1 MAAVQAPG
9 LHFVVST
16 DAKKP
21 NPELRKFIRSHCM
34 LGKNRGKTLPLR
46 KKKPRRT
53 QDASNPSE
61 SPASST
67 TTTVSRH
74 ILPVTVPRKF
84 GSDLSTIRFA
94 DAVEPAAVEVVLQF
108 SSIAKKI
115 LFPLETCIF
124 FERRAEA
131 WIAPLAF
138 DPAYLHAMIF
148 TSQYFFDA
156 ILPQNI
162 SPFNQRSLPHFL
174 ETVKL
179 LRERLAHGNDEAR
192 LSYTTAAAV
201 MGLTGHALWTGNSES
216 ARHHME
222 GLSRIVSLRGGVAT
236 FKENPKLLIEIL
248 RCDMGIALHSGSTPF
263 FFNNFSSQEPYPP
276 YPNLK
281 LLLELRGPVVTSSQ
295 YQSARLFDDMADDLA
310 GIWKIMS
317 EFCSVINF
325 VADSGQCI
333 SVDTLLETVASVMYR
348 LFGMTFGADSSDEA
362 IRLGLLAFSCSVFLQ
377 WQHLGMSYPLL
388 TSAFRNC
395 LTTLNSQQMSPHL
408 VLWLLMIG
416 AALVFDATDDWW
428 LKPVLLVSM
437 NLCEIRSWSE
447 MQHLLKSSMWIGL
460 IHDKPARRVFD
471 STTAYPHSPKPDVCP
486 VPIATSSTSHLSSS
500 KSQEE

>member
-1 MAAVQAPG
+1 
-9 LHFVVST
+9 
-16 DAKKP
+16 
-21 NPELRKFIRSHCM
+21 
-34 LGKNRGKTLPLR
+34 
-46 KKKPRRT
+46 
-53 QDASNPSE
+53 
-61 SPASST
+61 
-67 TTTVSRH
+67 
-74 ILPVTVPRKF
+74 
-84 GSDLSTIRFA
+84 
-94 DAVEPAAVEVVLQF
+94 
-108 SSIAKKI
+108 
-115 LFPLETCIF
+115 
-124 FERRAEA
+124 
-131 WIAPLAF
+131 
-138 DPAYLHAMIF
+138 MIF

-156 ILPQNI
+156 ILPRNF
-162 SPFNQRSLPHFL
+162 SPFSQRSLPHFL

-179 LRERLAHGNDEAR
+179 LRERLAHDNDESR

-248 RCDMGIALHSGSTPF
+248 RCDMGIALHSGSRPL
-263 FFNNFSSQEPYPP
+263 FFNNLSSQEPYPP

-281 LLLELRGPVVTSSQ
+281 LLLELRGSAVTSSQ
-295 YQSARLFDDMADDLA
+295 YQSARFFDDMADDLA

-333 SVDTLLETVASVMYR
+333 SVETLLETVASVMYR
-348 LFGMTFGADSSDEA
+348 LLGMNFGAGSSDEA

-377 WQHLGMSYPLL
+377 WQYLGMSYPPL

-395 LTTLNSQQMSPHL
+395 LATMNSQQMSAHL
-408 VLWLLMIG
+408 VLWLFMIG

-428 LKPVLLVSM
+428 LKPALLVSM
-437 NLCEIRSWSE
+437 GICETRSWSE

-460 IHDKPARRVFD
+460 IHDKPGRRVFD
-471 STTAYPHSPKPDVCP
+471 STIAYPDSPTLDVSP
-486 VPIATSSTSHLSSS
+486 VSIATSSTSHLSSS
-500 KSQEE
+500 KSRQE